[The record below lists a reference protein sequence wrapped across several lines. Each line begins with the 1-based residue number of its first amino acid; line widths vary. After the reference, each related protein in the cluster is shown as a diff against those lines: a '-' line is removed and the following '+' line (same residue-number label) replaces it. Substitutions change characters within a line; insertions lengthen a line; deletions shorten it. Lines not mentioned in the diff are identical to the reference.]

1 MGVEPVKPETGTSPS
16 TARKQKSQSMIGGPM
31 SIEELRINKQ
41 ILKEISKRKKEK
53 LGISIAS
60 DI

>member
-1 MGVEPVKPETGTSPS
+1 
-16 TARKQKSQSMIGGPM
+16 MIGGPM

-53 LGISIAS
+53 MGISIAS
-60 DI
+60 DIQHDI